1 MKKIILLSL
10 LAFSFASAES
20 QTYPGT
26 PLFGTT
32 ASTDRTFRSLQ
43 LGVTTIADTLG
54 STIDTVQL
62 IPGFVSGAGAVY
74 EKFYTLN
81 LQDSCVLVISNTS
94 SSYTYSRIHI
104 IIVAPAIS
112 SKVKFLGF
120 SGLATQ
126 WHLTSAATS
135 VTPTASHI
143 LTMDFF
149 SFGTGWYQY
158 GQSQD

>member
-1 MKKIILLSL
+1 MKKLLLIL
-10 LAFSFASAES
+10 AIAASFTASA

-32 ASTDRTFRSLQ
+32 ASTDRTYRSLQ

-54 STIDTVQL
+54 STIDTITL
-62 IPGFVSGAGAVY
+62 IPGFVSSAGAVY
-74 EKFYTLN
+74 DKFYTLT
-81 LQDSCVLVISNTS
+81 LSDSCVLAIANTA
-94 SSYTYSRIHI
+94 SSYTFSRLHL

-112 SKVKFLGF
+112 SKVKFLGY

-135 VTPTASHI
+135 VSPTASHV
-143 LTMDFF
+143 LFMDFI
-149 SFGTGWYQY
+149 SFGTGWYQIY
-158 GQSQD
+158 QSQD